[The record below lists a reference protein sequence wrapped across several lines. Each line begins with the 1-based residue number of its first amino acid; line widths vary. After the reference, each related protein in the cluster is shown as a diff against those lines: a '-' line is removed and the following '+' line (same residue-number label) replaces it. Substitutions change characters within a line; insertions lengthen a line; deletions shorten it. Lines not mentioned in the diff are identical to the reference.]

1 MVFGPSRPPITED
14 VAEVIAKD
22 VKEAEGHTPTSETPI
37 AFVRHP
43 SHPAMTVDMNNRVRW
58 MLLGVL
64 AAMLVLIA
72 MLMIR

>member
-22 VKEAEGHTPTSETPI
+22 VMEGEGHTPTSETPI

-43 SHPAMTVDMNNRVRW
+43 ADPATPGLNSRVRW
-58 MLLGVL
+58 VLFGIL

-72 MLMIR
+72 TLILR